1 MVTKGLKLRI
11 YPNQQQ
17 RQRLEMNFGCTR
29 FVWNQMLAML
39 HARHENNPQAPF
51 LNTYALNNLL
61 PRLKQEHP
69 FLKEAESTSLQVT
82 NQHLVDAFQS
92 FFGKRKG
99 YPKFKAK
106 RSWKQSCTSKYVN
119 GNIQPMGNHGIRL
132 PKLGILKFKSGSG
145 IPETLK
151 SVTLSRTPTG
161 NYFAVLTVEDESQ
174 TFPKTG
180 KTIGCDL
187 GVKDLLIGSADDLRW
202 PATRLDTGL
211 TRKLCLWQRKLARR
225 QRLARK
231 AMAWDR
237 HLNVPVPRTMVD
249 FKNVAR
255 ARHHVA
261 LIHEKIAD
269 RRADRLHKLTTDLV
283 RAYDRIALEKLKTK
297 NMLHNH
303 QLARAISRQAWGELL
318 RLLTYKCAWYGKELV
333 LVAPYK
339 TSQICSSCGHDDGKK
354 PLGIRAWTCPRCKTH
369 HDRDVNA
376 ARNMKQLAFG

>member
-29 FVWNQMLAML
+29 FIWNRMMAML
-39 HARHENNPQAPF
+39 NARHENNPQAPF
-51 LNTYALNNLL
+51 LNIYALNNLL
-61 PRLKQEHP
+61 SRLKQEHP

-82 NQHLVDAFQS
+82 NKYLVDAFQS
-92 FFGKRKG
+92 FFRKG
-99 YPKFKAK
+99 KGHPKFKAK
-106 RSWKQSCTSKYVN
+106 RSWKQSYTSKYVN
-119 GNIQPMGNHGIRL
+119 SNIRPMGNHGIRL

-161 NYFAVLTVEDESQ
+161 NYFAVLTVEGESQ

-187 GVKDLLIGSADDLRW
+187 GVKDLLIGSADGLRW

-211 TRKLCLWQRKLARR
+211 TRELCLWQRKLARR

-231 AMAWDR
+231 AMA
-237 HLNVPVPRTMVD
+237 D

-261 LIHEKIAD
+261 LIHEKIAN
-269 RRADRLHKLTTDLV
+269 RRADRLHKLTTELV
-283 RAYDRIALEKLKTK
+283 RAYDQIALENLKTK
-297 NMLHNH
+297 NLLHNH

-318 RLLTYKCAWYGKELV
+318 RMLTYKCAWYGKERV
-333 LVAPYK
+333 LVNPYK
-339 TSQICSSCGHDDGKK
+339 TSQICSACGHDDGKK
-354 PLGIRAWTCPRCKTH
+354 PLGVRARTCPKCKTH

-376 ARNMKQLAFG
+376 AQNIKQLAFG